1 MQHLFSHSHTV
12 YKIQSHLNTTNPTY
26 KKMKK
31 ALITLLLSGI
41 ASLTSNAAPAFV
53 GSDLISLGSSG
64 IGSLDSQSSSAFVQ
78 SSSATVF
85 NSTAGLGD
93 TFYNFSAF
101 GPVNWTSSDGLYIRS
116 TITTNPN
123 LPITVKLFDS
133 AFTEVAVYSG
143 ATNTFTTG
151 TNQADSTSYS
161 YLNLAAVGSPS
172 LSNVAYL
179 QFTFD
184 GGGATNITLNA
195 VSTAVPEPST
205 YALMAIGGLV
215 VFFMVRRRKV
225 QA

>member
-1 MQHLFSHSHTV
+1 
-12 YKIQSHLNTTNPTY
+12 
-26 KKMKK
+26 MKK

-64 IGSLDSQSSSAFVQ
+64 IGSLDSNSAPSFAQ

-85 NSTAGLGD
+85 NATASLGD
-93 TFYNFSAF
+93 TFYNASAF
-101 GPVNWTSSDGLYIRS
+101 GPVNWTSSNGLYIRS

-123 LPITVKLFDS
+123 LPFTVNLFDS
-133 AFTEVAVYSG
+133 GFNQVATYTG
-143 ATNTFTTG
+143 ATNNFTTG

-161 YLNLAAVGSPS
+161 YLNLVANGSPS
-172 LSNVAYL
+172 LSSVAYF